1 VAPGRVI
8 PPGTRFLAK
17 GVTLLRKV
25 LLAIGGLL
33 VLAGCT
39 PAPPL
44 VGTTLTSPP
53 PNTQEDT
60 GEVVVGVDSIAGGY
74 NPHNVADQSAIT
86 TALSDMLLPSVFRPG
101 PDGTP
106 KLDRTL
112 MVSAAVTNAKPYTVT
127 YQIRADASWSDAA
140 PVAAEDFVY
149 LREQLTSQ
157 PGVLDA
163 AGYQLITDI
172 NARDSG
178 KTVEVVFSKPYPGW
192 RELFSNLLPAHL
204 LKDAPGGWSGTL
216 QNNFPA
222 TGGPYAVKTLDD
234 DRGEVVL
241 ERNDRYWEKPAELDR
256 IVLRRAK
263 QDTVVD
269 ALDQGHDQLALV
281 ATDSVGAK
289 SIGDLTPAVTSST
302 VTRPAVTTVYL
313 RPVRQLT
320 DLPVRQAV
328 LAMLNREQLITV
340 GTGNG
345 PSAQYRAD
353 AQVLAPTA
361 PGYTP
366 TIPADVAY
374 NPADAQT
381 KLTGAGYAR
390 TGAGWARDGRA
401 LELTIGVNSDRPA
414 DVRVADEIKSQ
425 LAAGGVAAE
434 VVELSGAQLYQRL
447 YATGGTEVVDIA
459 VTTRSADGDTATMLA
474 SDYGCVT
481 GSTGL
486 VPANPIGYCD
496 AGVQPTIDAAL
507 TGSLSVTE
515 VLTSVEPALW
525 RAAVALPLYQ
535 DAEVLAVR
543 GEVTGVT
550 DGAGF
555 AGPFAGAAFWKRTS
569 G

>member
-1 VAPGRVI
+1 M
-8 PPGTRFLAK
+8 
-17 GVTLLRKV
+17 TLLRKV
-25 LLAIGGLL
+25 LLAIGALL

-44 VGTTLTSPP
+44 VETTVTSPP
-53 PNTQEDT
+53 NPSVDP
-60 GEVVVGVDSIAGGY
+60 GEVVAGVDSIAGGY
-74 NPHNVADQSAIT
+74 NPHTFADQSAIT
-86 TALSDMLLPSVFRPG
+86 TALSEVLLPSVFRPG

-106 KLDRTL
+106 QLDRML
-112 MVSAAVTNAKPYTVT
+112 MTSATVTKAEPFTVT

-163 AGYQLITDI
+163 AGYKLISDI

-204 LKDAPGGWSGTL
+204 LKDAPGGWSGAL
-216 QNNFPA
+216 QSNFPA
-222 TGGPYAVKTLDD
+222 TAGPYAVKTLDG

-241 ERNDRYWEKPAELDR
+241 ERNDRYWEEPAELDR
-256 IVLRRAK
+256 IVLRRAE
-263 QDTVVD
+263 QDTLVD

-281 ATDSVGAK
+281 ATDSVGAR
-289 SIGDLTPAVTSST
+289 SISGLAPTVTSST
-302 VTRPAVTTVYL
+302 VVRPTVTTVYL

-328 LAMLNREQLITV
+328 LALLDRAQLITV

-353 AQVLAPTA
+353 AQVLAPSE
-361 PGYTP
+361 PGYTS
-366 TIPADVAY
+366 TIPADVVHD
-374 NPADAQT
+374 PANAQT
-381 KLTGAGYAR
+381 LLTNAGYAR

-401 LELTIGVNSDRPA
+401 LSLTIGVNSDRPA
-414 DVRVADEIKSQ
+414 DVRVADELKRE

-434 VVELSGAQLYQRL
+434 VVELSGTQLYQRL
-447 YATGGTEVVDIA
+447 YATGGGTGSADAVDIA
-459 VTTRSADGDTATMLA
+459 VTGRSAGGDPATMLA

-515 VLTSVEPALW
+515 ALTSVEPALW

-569 G
+569 S